1 MSYEEPQESPESAE
15 IDQDVIIAQLEESR
29 QSKKTRRSTVGDKK
43 IRERGIVFE
52 QPTTAEQAKSYKD
65 DPTRPLVDR
74 FGRPRWISDRL
85 CWCSTADGAE
95 ECRFHN
101 PSEPGWEEC
110 PSRPI
115 NIAQDNYKVV
125 PRRLWH
131 SNPDFDKPPTEAERE
146 FLLEGGS
153 IATDPIVENE
163 KISYAGDVKQVIEII
178 D

>member
-1 MSYEEPQESPESAE
+1 MSYEEPQESQSPVE

-29 QSKKTRRSTVGDKK
+29 QTKKPKRSTMGDKK

-52 QPTTAEQAKSYKD
+52 QPTAAEQAKSYKD
-65 DPTRPLVDR
+65 DPARPLVDR

-101 PSEPGWEEC
+101 HAEPGWEEC
-110 PSRPI
+110 PNRPL
-115 NIAQDNYKVV
+115 NIALNDYKVK
-125 PRRLWH
+125 PRRLWY
-131 SNPDFDKPPTEAERE
+131 SNPDFEKPPTEEERE
-146 FLLEGGS
+146 ILLEGGTIS
-153 IATDPIVENE
+153 TGPIVESE